1 MRLEGKVAL
10 ITGGASGMGKV
21 ASQLFA
27 SEGAKVVLTDV
38 SDEAGAATAAE
49 IARRQAARPC
59 YVHADVSKEADAE
72 AMVDAAVER
81 FGRPRHPL
89 QQRGD
94 HAAPTTA
101 RCTSRPRRSGTWC
114 WPST

>member
-38 SDEAGAATAAE
+38 NDDAGE
-49 IARRQAARPC
+49 DDGRRDRRRRRV
-59 YVHADVSKEADAE
+59 YVHADVSKEPDAQ
-72 AMVDAAVER
+72 AMV
-81 FGRPRHPL
+81 
-89 QQRGD
+89 
-94 HAAPTTA
+94 
-101 RCTSRPRRSGTWC
+101 
-114 WPST
+114 

>member
-38 SDEAGAATAAE
+38 SDEAGATTATE
-49 IARRQAARPC
+49 IGAGGGEAL

-72 AMVDAAVER
+72 AMVDADRGPV
-81 FGRPRHPL
+81 RPARRPL

-114 WPST
+114 WRST